1 MKVFAHIGVRT
12 GGCTHM
18 YVFAHFVVKCRCTHM
33 WVYLTVLQSN
43 VMTCHICSKFI
54 QNNYKDNFKFSEK
67 TSAYIAGAVYDVSM
81 LFSPFMGTIVAS
93 LPVY

>member
-1 MKVFAHIGVRT
+1 
-12 GGCTHM
+12 
-18 YVFAHFVVKCRCTHM
+18 
-33 WVYLTVLQSN
+33 
-43 VMTCHICSKFI
+43 MTCHICSKFI

-93 LPVY
+93 LPVYWLLKGSFTVFRMLKYLWTKVSI